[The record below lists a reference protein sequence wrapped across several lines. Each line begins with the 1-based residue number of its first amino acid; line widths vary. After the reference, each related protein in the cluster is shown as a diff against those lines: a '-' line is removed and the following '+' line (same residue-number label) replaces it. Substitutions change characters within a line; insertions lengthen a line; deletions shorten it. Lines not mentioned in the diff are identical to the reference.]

1 MEVEKRRAFIINFV
15 YFLIIGVVA
24 VVVLK
29 YGIGMLT
36 PFVLGFLIAYML
48 KRPIRALS
56 KGMKGKQKLAA
67 ILVVAA
73 FYIIIGGLLTL
84 LGVKIVSGVQSFF
97 QMVPSLYKEYVE
109 VLLTDSFSEI
119 ERQVMGMDPALFAWI
134 SQLETQMMQYLGKLV
149 SSISIGTMNA
159 VSEFAAFV
167 PSFFIK
173 MVLMII
179 STFFIA
185 MDYDKLTGFC
195 LNQLSSRGKMI
206 FLQVKEYLIGTLFV
220 CIRSYLLIMSI
231 TCFELFI
238 GFTIIRLEHAF
249 MIAAMIA
256 IFDILPVLGTGGIM
270 IPWMILAAISG
281 RYSLAIGLLCVYLF
295 VTVMRNILEP
305 KIVGGQLGLHPV
317 VTLSSMFLGVQL
329 FGAVGLFGFPIGLS
343 LLCYLNENGT
353 ISIFK
358 KPEAATE

>member
-1 MEVEKRRAFIINFV
+1 METEKRRAFIINFT
-15 YFLIIGVVA
+15 YFFIIAVLA

-29 YGIGMLT
+29 YGIGLLT

-48 KRPIRALS
+48 KRPIFAVSNLL
-56 KGMKGKQKLAA
+56 KGRRKAAA
-67 ILVVAA
+67 ILIVAL
-73 FYIIIGGLLTL
+73 FYILIGGLLTL
-84 LGVKIVSGVQSFF
+84 LGVKIVSAMQSFL
-97 QMVPSLYKEYVE
+97 QVVPTLYKEYVE
-109 VLLTDSFSEI
+109 VLLTDSFNEI
-119 ERQVMGMDPALFAWI
+119 ERTVRAMDPALFMWV
-134 SQLETQMMQYLGKLV
+134 SQMEEQIMQSLGKLV

-159 VSEFAAFV
+159 ISEFAVFV

-185 MDYDKLTGFC
+185 ADYEKLTGFC
-195 LNQLSSRGKMI
+195 LNQLSGKGKMI
-206 FLQVKEYLIGTLFV
+206 FLQIKEYLIGTLFV

-231 TCFELFI
+231 TCLELFV

-270 IPWMILAAISG
+270 IPWMILEAISG
-281 RYSLAIGLLCVYLF
+281 RYSLAIGLLCIYLF

-329 FGAVGLFGFPIGLS
+329 FGGIGLFGFPIGLS

-358 KPEAATE
+358 K